1 MAVGIIM
8 LLISM
13 GTRPFMPNLILV
25 TILEFFNGA
34 GSIISYMAPFIL
46 GEYHEMKPSELM
58 ASVSYFC
65 SKHFPLTS
73 ENTEWAG
80 KKWTIQRN
88 WQHWV
93 HMTQDEDKQ
102 NKKHIILHKLCK

>member
-1 MAVGIIM
+1 MTSTKHKLKSIKYVYLSQYNIVFCIITHRIGRKPVMTVGIIM

-13 GTRPFMPNLILV
+13 GTRPFMPNLTLV

-46 GEYHEMKPSELM
+46 GEYHEMKPIELM

-65 SKHFPLTS
+65 SKHFS
-73 ENTEWAG
+73 
-80 KKWTIQRN
+80 
-88 WQHWV
+88 
-93 HMTQDEDKQ
+93 
-102 NKKHIILHKLCK
+102 

>member
-1 MAVGIIM
+1 MTSTKHKLKSIKYVYLSQYNIVFCIIAHRLGRKPVMTVGIIM
-8 LLISM
+8 LLISV
-13 GTRPFMPNLILV
+13 GTRPFMPNLTLV

-65 SKHFPLTS
+65 SKHFS
-73 ENTEWAG
+73 
-80 KKWTIQRN
+80 
-88 WQHWV
+88 
-93 HMTQDEDKQ
+93 
-102 NKKHIILHKLCK
+102 